1 MKKILLLPWLL
12 IDLGSLSAAEAI
24 RHPAQQLRF
33 SLLGYAAGHQFPP
46 QYELALELLTR
57 LFTNYS

>member
-12 IDLGSLSAAEAI
+12 INVGSLSAADAI
-24 RHPAQQLRF
+24 RHPAQRLRF

-46 QYELALELLTR
+46 QYELALGLLTR
-57 LFTNYS
+57 L